1 MQPTATPPPLWRT
14 FLTFLWPMMLSNVL
28 QALSGTLNNIFLGH
42 MIGVKALAAASVAFP
57 VVFFCIASVMG
68 LASGATVLI
77 GQAFG
82 ARDEERLKAV
92 AGAATTASLV
102 VGVVIAA
109 LGATFAPALMRMLGA
124 PSDIYVEAVA
134 YTRAI
139 AFAMP
144 ALIVFLLFTAMLR
157 GVGDTRTPLWAL
169 GVSTLVGLV
178 VTPLLIKGW
187 LGLSP
192 LGPASAAWASAVS
205 SLAGLS
211 WLVWR
216 LRRRKHLLAP
226 DDAFI
231 RHMKIDPAILK
242 LVLVI
247 GIPTA
252 LQMVAMSLAEIVLL
266 GLVNSFGSDATAAY
280 GAVNQVMAYVQ
291 FPALSIAITASILG
305 AQAIGAGHT
314 ERLRPI
320 VRTAMMMNLIITG
333 GGVLLCYLFAE
344 PIVRA
349 FISRSEVVD
358 LTQTLLH
365 IVLWSCVVMG
375 MGSILSAMMRAS
387 GEVWIPTLISIAII
401 LLVEAPTGWVLSRRF
416 GVTGVW
422 WAWPAAFS
430 MILLAQTAYYKLVW
444 SRKTIK
450 RLI

>member
-1 MQPTATPPPLWRT
+1 MQPPTPKPLWRM

-42 MIGVKALAAASVAFP
+42 MIGVKALASASVVFP
-57 VVFFCIASVMG
+57 VVFFCIATVMG

-82 ARDEERLKAV
+82 ARDEERLKSVAAV
-92 AGAATTASLV
+92 AVGATAIT
-102 VGVVIAA
+102 GVAMA
-109 LGATFAPALMRMLGA
+109 LGGLILAPAMMRVLGA
-124 PSDIYVEAVA
+124 PTDIYADAVA

-144 ALIVFLLFTAMLR
+144 ALVVFLLYTAMLR

-169 GVSTLVGLV
+169 AVSTLVGLV

-187 LGLSP
+187 LGLPP

-205 SLAGLS
+205 SVAGMS
-211 WLVWR
+211 WLGWT
-216 LRRRKHLLAP
+216 LHRRGHVLAP
-226 DDAFI
+226 NKAFLA
-231 RHMKIDPAILK
+231 HMRMDPAILK
-242 LVLVI
+242 LVLII
-247 GIPTA
+247 GVPAA

-305 AQAIGAGHT
+305 AQAIGAGHA

-333 GGVLLCYLFAE
+333 GGVLLCYIFAE

-349 FISRSEVVD
+349 FISRGEVVE

-375 MGSILSAMMRAS
+375 MGSILSAIMRAS
-387 GEVWIPTLISIAII
+387 GEVWVPTLISIAII
-401 LLVEAPTGWVLSRRF
+401 LVVEAPTGWILSHRF

-422 WAWPAAFS
+422 WAWPAAFT

-444 SRKTIK
+444 SKKTIT

>member
-1 MQPTATPPPLWRT
+1 MQPPAPKPLWRM
-14 FLTFLWPMMLSNVL
+14 FLVFLWPMMLSNVL

-42 MIGVKALAAASVAFP
+42 MIGVKALAAASVVFP
-57 VVFFCIASVMG
+57 VIFFCIATVMG

-82 ARDEERLKAV
+82 ARDEERLKSV
-92 AGAATTASLV
+92 AGVAVGATAITGVGMAV
-102 VGVVIAA
+102 VGYI
-109 LGATFAPALMRMLGA
+109 LAPAMMRVLGA
-124 PSDIYVEAVA
+124 PGDIYADAVA

-144 ALIVFLLFTAMLR
+144 ALVVFLLYTAMLR

-169 GVSTLVGLV
+169 AVSTMVGLV
-178 VTPLLIKGW
+178 MTPLLIKGW

-205 SLAGLS
+205 SVAGLT
-211 WLVWR
+211 WLGWT
-216 LRRRKHLLAP
+216 LRRREHVLGPDKVLA
-226 DDAFI
+226 
-231 RHMKIDPAILK
+231 HMRFDPAILK
-242 LVLVI
+242 LVLII
-247 GIPTA
+247 GVPAA

-320 VRTAMMMNLIITG
+320 VRTAMVMNLIITG
-333 GGVLLCYLFAE
+333 GGVLLCYIFAE

-349 FISRSEVVD
+349 FISRGEVVA

-375 MGSILSAMMRAS
+375 MGSILSAIMRAS

-401 LLVEAPTGWVLSRRF
+401 LVVEAPTGWILSHRF

-422 WAWPAAFS
+422 WAWPAAFTL
-430 MILLAQTAYYKLVW
+430 ILAAQTAYYKLVW